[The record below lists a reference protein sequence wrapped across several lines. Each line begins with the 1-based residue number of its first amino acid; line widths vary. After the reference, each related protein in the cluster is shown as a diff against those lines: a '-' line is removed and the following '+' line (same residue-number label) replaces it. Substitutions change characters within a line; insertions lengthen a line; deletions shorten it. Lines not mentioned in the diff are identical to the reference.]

1 MTLNKRYLRNIK
13 NNLSF
18 YICIA
23 ILNIIIVVLYVAL
36 IGSYYGQR
44 KYLKRFYNDTNVE
57 DAQFVTVAPID
68 TADIEKLEN
77 EYNVELEP
85 QYYADVNL
93 TEADCDE
100 RVGSDIAEDYTIR
113 IFKPS
118 EKIDIYKVLDGRDVE
133 NDNEILL
140 NPHLM
145 DARKLEIGD
154 SINIDGTDY
163 EIVGTMA
170 RPDYLSV

>member
-1 MTLNKRYLRNIK
+1 MTLNKRHLRNIK

-44 KYLKRFYNDTNVE
+44 KYLKEFYNDTNVE
-57 DAQFVTVAPID
+57 DAQFVTADPIN
-68 TADIEKLEN
+68 TADIEKLED

-133 NDNEILL
+133 
-140 NPHLM
+140 M
-145 DARKLEIGD
+145 TTR
-154 SINIDGTDY
+154 S
-163 EIVGTMA
+163 
-170 RPDYLSV
+170 S